1 MGKLFVALTAITVL
15 TFFVGLGSPSIADSD
30 EAFYAE
36 SAREMV
42 ESGNWLTPHFNYV
55 YRFEKPVLYY
65 WLAGLSY
72 LALGVS
78 EMAARL
84 PSAFAGLGLTLVTFF
99 AARRWYGNSTGFL
112 AGAITA
118 TSFGYVAMARQALP
132 DLTLAFFVTLTTWAG
147 LRLWGDQS
155 LVGRPDEAGSA
166 KRGLWIFTVG
176 LGMAGGILV
185 KGPLGIIL
193 PCLVVIP
200 IIVWQS
206 STLGSKPQ
214 FKVRE
219 FAALA
224 LTIVF
229 LAAPWYLLMTFQHGT
244 EYLDRFFLTENFDR
258 FTTARYNAPR
268 PFWYYLPIVIAG
280 MLPWS
285 PFLLLWIRDLLIAVR
300 RRVMLTGTNLQLL
313 WWAAA
318 PIVFFSLSIG
328 KQPRYILPV
337 LPPLAILLASHLQS
351 QISNQRPKLLF
362 KVCIGITATVIC
374 LIGFLVYR
382 ATPLLPQWPVSL
394 ITMLSALIVLS
405 GFGVL
410 LSITRPSLTPAA
422 IVGASIVIALGAH
435 LIVLSSP
442 SDAPVKSV
450 AHILTT
456 SRKAGEAYGRYRV
469 MHRNLIFYTEA
480 SFTELGIEQAVTDFL
495 GSTDRVLVV
504 LPREDALRFELEG
517 HPIRRLG
524 EVQYLNTGG
533 LTFQTLLSPDPTQYL
548 EDIVVIDN
556 QPELR

>member
-1 MGKLFVALTAITVL
+1 MGKLVAALIAITVL
-15 TFFVGLGSPSIADSD
+15 TFLIGLGSPSIADSD

-42 ESGNWLTPHFNYV
+42 ESGDWLTPHFNYV

-72 LALGVS
+72 LTLGVS

-99 AARRWYGNSTGFL
+99 AARRWYHDSTGFL

-147 LRLWGDQS
+147 LRLWADQS
-155 LVGRPDEAGSA
+155 LVGSPQESDSG
-166 KRGLWIFTVG
+166 KRGLWIFIVG
-176 LGMAGGILV
+176 LGMASGILV

-200 IIVWQS
+200 LIAWQS
-206 STLGSKPQ
+206 RTLKRKPQ
-214 FKVRE
+214 LHIRE
-219 FAALA
+219 LALLA
-224 LTIVF
+224 LTIVVF
-229 LAAPWYLLMTFQHGT
+229 AAPWYLFMTVQHGT

-268 PFWYYLPIVIAG
+268 PLWYYLPIVIAG
-280 MLPWS
+280 IFPWS
-285 PFLLLWIRDLLIAVR
+285 PFLLPWIRDLFISAR
-300 RRVMLTGTNLQLL
+300 RRVILTGTNLQLV
-313 WWAAA
+313 WWTAA
-318 PIVFFSLSIG
+318 PILFFSLSIG

-337 LPPLAILLASHLQS
+337 LPPLAILLASYLRS
-351 QISNQRPKLLF
+351 QISNKKPDLLF
-362 KVCIGITATVIC
+362 KISVAITATVIC
-374 LIGFLVYR
+374 AIGILVYR
-382 ATPLLPQWPVSL
+382 TSPLLPQWPVSL
-394 ITMLSALIVLS
+394 ITVLSTFIVLSALGVFLS
-405 GFGVL
+405 M
-410 LSITRPSLTPAA
+410 TRPSLVPAA
-422 IVGASIVIALGAH
+422 IVSASIVITLGAH
-435 LIVLSSP
+435 LVVLSSP
-442 SDAPVKSV
+442 SDDPVKSV
-450 AHILTT
+450 ANIVNT
-456 SRKAGEAYGRYRV
+456 SRNAGEPYGRYRV
-469 MHRNLIFYTEA
+469 LHRNLIFYTGE
-480 SFTELGIEQAVTDFL
+480 SFTELGIKQAVTDFL

-504 LPREDALRFELEG
+504 LPHEDVLQLEREG

-533 LTFQTLLSPDPTQYL
+533 LTFQTLLNPDPNQYL

-556 QPELR
+556 KPGLQ